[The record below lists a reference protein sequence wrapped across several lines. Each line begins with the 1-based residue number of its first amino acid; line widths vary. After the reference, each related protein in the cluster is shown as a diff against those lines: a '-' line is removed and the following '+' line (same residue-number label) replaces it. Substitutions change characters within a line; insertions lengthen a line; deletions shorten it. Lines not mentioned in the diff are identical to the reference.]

1 MKSNIRAIARKISA
15 FTLIELLI
23 VIAIIAILTVVFL
36 PTLRG
41 GQSAARDAARK
52 ATVNDVVIGIE
63 KIVNGDFVSASTSIA
78 AIIPVSTGEC
88 LDFGAD
94 VAAGKPGVGKNIR
107 MSLSKTPAI
116 QANANFLCQGG
127 FYYKTY
133 ESDGTTPE
141 GSEIATNYVIIVQLE
156 DAARGN
162 VSGASITSVSTN
174 EVMTGGAIYTAI
186 GSAFDT
192 FSNALTRTTGA
203 ATNPFYAVTK

>member
-52 ATVNDVVIGIE
+52 AVVEDVVIGIE
-63 KIVNGDFVSASTSIA
+63 KIVNGDFVSATPSIDA
-78 AIIPVSTGEC
+78 TVLVSTGEC

-94 VAAGKPGVGKNIR
+94 VAGKPGVGKKIR
-107 MSLSKTPAI
+107 TSLSKTPAI
-116 QANANFLCQGG
+116 QANTNFLCAGG
-127 FYYKTY
+127 FFYKSYKT
-133 ESDGTTPE
+133 SGAASVATDTT
-141 GSEIATNYVIIVQLE
+141 AANYVIVVQLE

-162 VSGASITSVSTN
+162 VKGVTAGSDAAASEVNVKAKITAFSDAL
-174 EVMTGGAIYTAI
+174 AI
-186 GSAFDT
+186 
-192 FSNALTRTTGA
+192 TTGTA
-203 ATNPFYAVTK
+203 DSPFYAVTK